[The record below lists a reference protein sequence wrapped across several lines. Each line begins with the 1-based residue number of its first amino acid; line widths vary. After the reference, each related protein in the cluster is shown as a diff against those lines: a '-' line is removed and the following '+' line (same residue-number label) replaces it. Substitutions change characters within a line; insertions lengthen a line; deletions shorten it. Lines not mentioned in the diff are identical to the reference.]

1 MNTASSV
8 TESHNDDVSDA
19 SKAARKRRKEIYIL
33 LAALLLAGVL
43 LVVVYAIWNYDRH
56 HPITDD
62 AFLQANHVWIKPQVT
77 GQIKQVFVRP
87 DAYVQ
92 AGEPLFEID
101 PAPFQQRLTRAQKQL
116 LLTAQQN
123 VSDKASIEAFKAQI
137 EEQQA
142 VIKTAE
148 QFAASYK
155 KMEKEGA
162 ASHLGAL
169 SYADVLATAKA
180 KLLELKADLARAM
193 AQLGD
198 EDIQQARIDAAQV
211 EVELAILELQWTRVV
226 APADG
231 SVSGFTLR
239 AGDVVEPGQQLFP
252 FIEADEW
259 WVQANF
265 KETAIAA
272 VRPGMPAIITI
283 DSYGSREFKGTV
295 ESIAAR
301 TAAAFSLLPA
311 QNTTG
316 NWVKVTQRIP
326 VRIRMQ
332 TPQPD
337 FPFRFGASVVAKVYT
352 ETAPNSSAADNN
364 TPPSP

>member
-1 MNTASSV
+1 
-8 TESHNDDVSDA
+8 
-19 SKAARKRRKEIYIL
+19 
-33 LAALLLAGVL
+33 
-43 LVVVYAIWNYDRH
+43 
-56 HPITDD
+56 
-62 AFLQANHVWIKPQVT
+62 
-77 GQIKQVFVRP
+77 VFVRP
-87 DAYVQ
+87 DEFVQ

-101 PAPFQQRLTRAQKQL
+101 PAPFKQRLLRAEKKL
-116 LLTAQQN
+116 MLTAQQN
-123 VSDKASIEAFKAQI
+123 VADKASVEAFNAQI

-142 VIKTAE
+142 VIKTAK

-155 KMEKEGA
+155 KMEKQGA

-169 SYADVLATAKA
+169 SYADILATAKA
-180 KLLELKADLARAM
+180 KLLELQADLARAV

-198 EDIQQARIDAAQV
+198 EDIQQARIVAAQV
-211 EVELAILELQWTRVV
+211 EVELATLDLQWTRVV

-231 SVSGFTLR
+231 SVSGFSLR

-252 FIEADEW
+252 FIEAKEW

-272 VRPGMPAIITI
+272 IRPGMPAIITI

-337 FPFRFGASVVAKVYT
+337 FPFRFGASVVARVYT
-352 ETAPNSSAADNN
+352 ETAPASDAADN
-364 TPPSP
+364 TAPHSP